1 VARLTLALAFALVLA
16 APASAETVVVGHS
29 TQGRAI
35 VAKRFG
41 DPGADKTALVVG
53 QIHGDESAGIRVT
66 RALRKTTITGLNLWV
81 IDTANPDGGARHTRQ
96 NARGVD
102 LNRNFAYHWVHTQK
116 GSHYYGG
123 PKPLSEPESRAMRKF
138 ILKIRPDVTIWYH
151 QPWNAVLTPCN
162 SKPRLQRLYAKLAHM
177 KTSCQ
182 GADLLGTATSW
193 ENAKVGGHAFVVEL
207 AAGGISDATAQLNAK
222 AVVATAQAG

>member
-1 VARLTLALAFALVLA
+1 MTRLILALAFALLLA
-16 APASAETVVVGHS
+16 APAKAETVVVGHS

-41 DPGADKTALVVG
+41 DPDATKTALIVG
-53 QIHGDESAGIRVT
+53 QIHGDEPAGIKIT
-66 RALRKTTITGLNLWV
+66 RALRKLTIKDVSVWV
-81 IDTANPDGGARHTRQ
+81 IDTVNPDGNARHTRQ

-102 LNRNFAYHWVHTQK
+102 LNRNFAYHWVHTKK
-116 GSHYYGG
+116 GTRYYGG
-123 PKPLSEPESRAMRKF
+123 PKALSEPETRAIRKF
-138 ILKIRPDVTIWYH
+138 IIKIRPDVTIWYH

-182 GADLLGTATSW
+182 GAELLGTATSW

-222 AVVATAQAG
+222 AAVATAAAG

>member
-1 VARLTLALAFALVLA
+1 VRRITLALFLALLLA

-29 TQGRAI
+29 AGGRTI
-35 VAKRFG
+35 TAKRFG
-41 DPGADKTALVVG
+41 DPNAPKTALIVG
-53 QIHGDESAGIRVT
+53 QIHGDEPAGIRVT
-66 RALRKTTITGLNLWV
+66 RALRHTKVTGVNLWV

-96 NARGVD
+96 NGRAVD
-102 LNRNFAYHWVHTQK
+102 LNRNFPYKWVHTTK
-116 GSHYYGG
+116 GTHYYGG
-123 PKPLSEPESRAMRKF
+123 PKPLSEPESRAMSKF

-162 SKPRLQRLYAKLAHM
+162 SKPRLQRLYARLAKMH
-177 KTSCQ
+177 TGCR

-207 AAGGISDATAQLNAK
+207 AAGGISAATAELNARA
-222 AVVATAQAG
+222 AVQTAAAG